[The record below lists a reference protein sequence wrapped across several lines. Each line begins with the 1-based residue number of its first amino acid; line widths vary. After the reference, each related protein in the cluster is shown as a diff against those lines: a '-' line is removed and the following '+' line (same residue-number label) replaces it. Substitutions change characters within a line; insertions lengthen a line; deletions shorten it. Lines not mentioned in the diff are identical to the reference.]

1 MDSWLSRSMNHAWKF
16 LSHLDSSSLKALFLK
31 IVSEGP
37 STGDVMFCNL
47 WLSWHQTNV
56 FCWNFDWKPQS
67 NLPPLVA
74 QCASFSMG
82 KGIFASETL
91 AFRRPS
97 SRRRE
102 DRSFVP
108 LPSSPFSLV
117 SPIAASVRPPRP
129 RPSVRPSVRPSAAS
143 SSTSW
148 RNADVSGCPSAAT
161 PPRAMQPRAARRR
174 TEVVSAEPKLRSEV
188 RGRMMIDGV
197 VVFGL

>member
-1 MDSWLSRSMNHAWKF
+1 MSRSMNHAWKF

-47 WLSWHQTNV
+47 WLSWQQTNV

-67 NLPPLVA
+67 NLPPLLA

-91 AFRRPS
+91 GFRRPS

-117 SPIAASVRPPRP
+117 SPIAASVRRARARP
-129 RPSVRPSVRPSAAS
+129 FVRPSIRCFLFHVLEKR
-143 SSTSW
+143 
-148 RNADVSGCPSAAT
+148 GCFRLSLRRHA
-161 PPRAMQPRAARRR
+161 AARD
-174 TEVVSAEPKLRSEV
+174 AAK
-188 RGRMMIDGV
+188 GGAAADG
-197 VVFGL
+197 GGIC